1 MAEMSTSIFGF
12 SNKSLTISMLLFL
25 AAIFTAV
32 KFKKLII
39 NVIKNTYIY

>member
-25 AAIFTAV
+25 AAI